1 MRLLSVVVPVKD
13 ERQNI
18 RPLFQRVRDALWQM
32 DAWELVFVDDGSTD
46 GTFNELE
53 AIASADARVKV
64 VRLRRNFGQ
73 SAATQAGLDVAAGD
87 VIVTMDGDLQNDPAD
102 IPRLVAKLDEGYDA
116 VLGQRHN
123 RQDKLLLRKVP
134 SLAANWLIRKVL
146 GVPFKD
152 FGCTLRVMR
161 REITR
166 GLLLYG
172 EMHRFITALVIQQG
186 AKVAQLPVQ
195 HHPRSA
201 GQSKYNLTRTV
212 RVFLDLMTVKFQGSF
227 QTRPMHLFGS
237 FGLVSMLF
245 GFLSVVSSAIMKYTT
260 GPGMTA
266 NPLFL
271 LGAVAGLIGVQFVSL
286 GLMGEVLTRIYFES
300 QGKRPYAIRERRNLG
315 KARLQSGWRRDPGH
329 KSQRSEVGGQKSE
342 VRSQRSEVGGP
353 RSEVRGRRSDYGN
366 KVCQRLRLIHLA
378 ATRHADSP
386 LP

>member
-1 MRLLSVVVPVKD
+1 MQLLSVVVPVKD

-18 RPLFQRVRDALWQM
+18 SPLYLRVCEGLRQIE
-32 DAWELVFVDDGSTD
+32 AWELVFVDDGSTD
-46 GTFNELE
+46 GTFQELE
-53 AIASADARVKV
+53 TVAGLDSRVKV

-73 SAATQAGLDVAAGD
+73 SAATQAGLDVATGD

-116 VLGQRHN
+116 VLGQREN
-123 RQDKLLLRKVP
+123 RQDKLFLRKVP
-134 SLAANWLIRKVL
+134 SVAANWLIRKVL

-166 GLLLYG
+166 ELLLYG

-186 AKVAQLPVQ
+186 ARVTQLPVQ

-201 GQSKYNLTRTV
+201 GKSKYNLSRTV
-212 RVFLDLMTVKFQGSF
+212 RVLLDLLTVKFQGSF
-227 QTRPMHLFGS
+227 QTRPMHLFGGVGLVCMA
-237 FGLVSMLF
+237 FGLVS
-245 GFLSVVSSAIMKYTT
+245 VISSAVMKYTT

-286 GLMGEVLTRIYFES
+286 GLMGEVLTRVYFES
-300 QGKRPYAIRERRNLG
+300 QGKRPYIVRERRNMSTG
-315 KARLQSGWRRDPGH
+315 SSQRVWRRDPGH
-329 KSQRSEVGGQKSE
+329 K
-342 VRSQRSEVGGP
+342 P
-353 RSEVRGRRSDYGN
+353 HRR
-366 KVCQRLRLIHLA
+366 
-378 ATRHADSP
+378 
-386 LP
+386 